1 MTETAALS
9 RDADAV
15 TSRAAGPC
23 FEVYD
28 AEFEVVLGRYARLVL
43 VAETDAHEGPVYI
56 PGEDAQL
63 QGDDAMILM
72 LGRGEHCPRER
83 QHQREMV
90 RFHQWCPVAFT
101 QLVTVLP
108 NDLHDVYK
116 LRISTGAHWPYL
128 ADMDLGVQRAFEIEE
143 YTDPHHHATVPHTL
157 VVAPGLILDKVY
169 VGYWFWGRPS
179 SFQLWEDLQDLLRR
193 TKDDFDPTTERARAT
208 WMAANAAQ
216 LTPG

>member
-1 MTETAALS
+1 MSKGLTPGAVLPDFALP
-9 RDADAV
+9 DENG
-15 TSRAAGPC
+15 TMH
-23 FEVYD
+23 
-28 AEFEVVLGRYARLVL
+28 RLS
-43 VAETDAHEGPVYI
+43 E
-56 PGEDAQL
+56 L
-63 QGDDAMILM
+63 QGDDSMILM

-116 LRISTGAHWPYL
+116 MRISTGAHWPYL
-128 ADMDLGVQRAFEIEE
+128 ADVDLEVQRAFEIEE

-157 VVAPGLILDKVY
+157 VVAPGLVVDKVY

-179 SFQLWEDLQDLLRR
+179 PFQLWEDLQDLLRR
-193 TKDDFDPTTERARAT
+193 TKDDFDPTTEQARSA